1 MTITLSCAIIN
12 PVSDVGFITILI
24 TAVGLSADC
33 FAVALSL
40 SISQR
45 GLSFRQ
51 FIRFPLAFG
60 LFQAIMLVIGWL
72 VGRSVVQFI
81 SAYDHWLAFGLLA
94 VIGGRMIWESV
105 HDKEETRTQKDINR
119 LFTLM
124 ALAVATSIDSL
135 AAGLSYAFLHV
146 DIALAGVTTG
156 LTTFI
161 ITIIGHFIGNR
172 VGPLAGKWAE
182 ASGGVILILIGLRIL
197 LEHLL

>member
-1 MTITLSCAIIN
+1 M
-12 PVSDVGFITILI
+12 PEVGILTILI

-45 GLSFRQ
+45 GLSFHK

-81 SAYDHWLAFGLLA
+81 SAYDHWLAFALLA
-94 VIGGRMIWESV
+94 IIGGRMIWESL
-105 HDKEETRTQKDINR
+105 HDGDEVRSKKDVKR
-119 LFTLM
+119 LFTLL
-124 ALAVATSIDSL
+124 ALSVATSIDSL
-135 AAGLSYAFLHV
+135 AAGLSYAFLDV
-146 DIALAGVTTG
+146 QILLAAVTTG
-156 LTTFI
+156 MTTFI

-172 VGPLAGKWAE
+172 VGALAGKWAE
-182 ASGGVILILIGLRIL
+182 MAGGIILILIGLRIL
-197 LEHLL
+197 LEHIL

>member
-1 MTITLSCAIIN
+1 MTITLSCAIIKQ
-12 PVSDVGFITILI
+12 VSDVGFITILI

-94 VIGGRMIWESV
+94 VIGGRMIWESF
-105 HDKEETRTQKDINR
+105 HDREEARTNKDINR
-119 LFTLM
+119 LFTLL
-124 ALAVATSIDSL
+124 ALSVATSIDSL

-146 DIALAGVTTG
+146 DILLAAITTG
-156 LTTFI
+156 LTTFF

-182 ASGGVILILIGLRIL
+182 IAGGIILILIGLRIL
-197 LEHLL
+197 LEHIL